1 MVNPN
6 LNSMLGPHI
15 VICSQIVPKLV
26 LNGDFKHCIIV
37 FIATVLFGIC
47 VPFLNAFIC
56 DLFSVSSYLC
66 FFQSASTY
74 QCTYTCWSVTV
85 LCSNLYPLYV
95 DVTLF
100 TLFYLLPRIYYA
112 YACLWQNFHCTCA
125 HIKVTCIPLPNGKH
139 SVIFH
144 FVIFLNSALFK

>member
-1 MVNPN
+1 MANPN

-47 VPFLNAFIC
+47 VPFVNAFIC

-74 QCTYTCWSVTV
+74 QCTYPCWSVTV

-100 TLFYLLPRIYYA
+100 TLFISFHVFIMHMHACGKIFIVHMHILKLLVSLDLMVSI
-112 YACLWQNFHCTCA
+112 
-125 HIKVTCIPLPNGKH
+125 V
-139 SVIFH
+139 
-144 FVIFLNSALFK
+144 LFFIL